1 MHRKDK
7 SHIADAMTII
17 TPINS
22 YNRLAAIN
30 YSMPPSTSES
40 CHPWEAQKMKTA
52 SCAINGIHDEKYHY
66 LAKVITPRHTWR
78 RNYALTLLFLLI
90 LFASLPS
97 RAANNLSTENN
108 LSAELIHERSDAA
121 AKMVLGIISYSRWPT
136 PPPVIRLCVIAPTKY
151 AEELFNPALMQTAH
165 PIKTQRYSLPNAA
178 LASNCDVAY
187 LGSIGEQQR
196 QELTTQLSGYPIL
209 TISED
214 YAECTLG
221 SAFCLLLEHKQASFK
236 VNMDALARA
245 GVRVHPNVLQ
255 LARKKADAL

>member
-1 MHRKDK
+1 M
-7 SHIADAMTII
+7 
-17 TPINS
+17 N
-22 YNRLAAIN
+22 
-30 YSMPPSTSES
+30 
-40 CHPWEAQKMKTA
+40 TA
-52 SCAINGIHDEKYHY
+52 PCAISGINDGKHHY
-66 LAKVITPRHTWR
+66 LLKLITPRHIWR
-78 RNYALTLLFLLI
+78 RSYALTLLFILT

-97 RAANNLSTENN
+97 IAANNLSTVNNLGAVNN

-121 AKMVLGIISYSRWPT
+121 TKMVLGIISYSRWPT
-136 PPPVIRLCVIAPTKY
+136 PPPVIRLCVIAPTNY

-187 LGSIGEQQR
+187 LGSMGEQQR

-221 SAFCLLLEHKQASFK
+221 SAFCLLLDDKQASFK